1 MATLSLI
8 PLGHYQLKSANE
20 LAEGFVFPLG
30 QTPEID
36 IRSFSIYEH
45 RVLFEKFR
53 CELSKTSDRISLKAC
68 DPFEGCSFQIL
79 DEQAAVA
86 GVFFTVLQSRS
97 SHRNVESLK
106 VRLRIDRTIILWYF
120 DFPGSDTL
128 ISEMRVVK
136 GVFRAPSSSLS
147 ISVIGSDFA
156 QARAQT
162 SRSSWSGCARST
174 LASISSLKTLSTP
187 SQLSR

>member
-53 CELSKTSDRISLKAC
+53 CELSETPDRVSFKAC
-68 DPFEGCSFQIL
+68 EPFECCSFQIL
-79 DEQAAVA
+79 DEQAAIA
-86 GVFFTVLQSRS
+86 GVFFAILLSRS
-97 SHRNVESLK
+97 FHRNVESLK
-106 VRLRIDRTIILWYF
+106 VRLRRGVPSYF
-120 DFPGSDTL
+120 GTLIFPGSDTL
-128 ISEMRVVK
+128 IFEMRVLK
-136 GVFRAPSSSLS
+136 GVF
-147 ISVIGSDFA
+147 
-156 QARAQT
+156 
-162 SRSSWSGCARST
+162 
-174 LASISSLKTLSTP
+174 
-187 SQLSR
+187 